1 MLPCTAQSVRT
12 TPTTMITAMMITRI
26 TTIQRMLTIIMGAV
40 AAGMIM
46 DTTTHTMIIT
56 TMITVF
62 SATIIMRLIRS
73 VGFSPSAWCS
83 TAPIW

>member
-26 TTIQRMLTIIMGAV
+26 TTIQRMLTIITGAI

-46 DTTTHTMIIT
+46 DTTTMIIT

-62 SATIIMRLIRS
+62 SATIIMRRIRS
-73 VGFSPSAWCS
+73 VGFSPSVWCS